1 MKTQLREASIA
12 RALPTAP
19 QDVASRSRTPATG
32 ASDTSDA
39 YPALLSCSSCAAATT
54 KRGRGMASA
63 SCQSDPSS
71 LPRLVVNK
79 TNLPIS
85 NKNITSLTLHAHRS
99 LSTAPRLDSIVE
111 FSSARKP
118 PIYLLLDS
126 LPVLYPTESP
136 KMSVVSL
143 LGVNILNNP
152 AKFTDNYELEITFE
166 CLEQL
171 EKDLEWK
178 LTYVGSATSDQYDQ
192 ELDSLL
198 VGPIPVGVNKFIFEA
213 DAPKT
218 TRIPDADILGV
229 TVILL
234 TCSYDGREFVRVG
247 YYVNNEYDSD
257 ELNADPPAKPI
268 IEKIRRNVLAEKP
281 RVTRFA
287 IKWDSEASAPAEFPP
302 EQPEADLQ
310 ADEEEY
316 GAEELDEDVEEE
328 ADGVADKAGETS
340 AVAADGDAEMGGAG
354 ETGEIGG
361 EDEMS
366 EDGSVDLENESEDE
380 LEEDVEGEAGAQGDV
395 AEAGD
400 DAMEVDDN
408 MPDAPNQKGV
418 AAH

>member
-1 MKTQLREASIA
+1 
-12 RALPTAP
+12 
-19 QDVASRSRTPATG
+19 
-32 ASDTSDA
+32 
-39 YPALLSCSSCAAATT
+39 
-54 KRGRGMASA
+54 
-63 SCQSDPSS
+63 
-71 LPRLVVNK
+71 
-79 TNLPIS
+79 
-85 NKNITSLTLHAHRS
+85 
-99 LSTAPRLDSIVE
+99 
-111 FSSARKP
+111 
-118 PIYLLLDS
+118 
-126 LPVLYPTESP
+126 
-136 KMSVVSL
+136 MSVVSL
-143 LGVNILNNP
+143 LGVNVMNNP
-152 AKFTDNYELEITFE
+152 AKFTDKYEFEITFE

-218 TRIPDADILGV
+218 NRIPDADILGV
-229 TVILL
+229 TVVLL

-247 YYVNNEYDSD
+247 YYVNNEYETD

-268 IEKIRRNVLAEKP
+268 VEKIRRNVLADKP

-287 IKWDSEASAPAEFPP
+287 IKWDSEASAPPEFPP

-316 GAEELDEDVEEE
+316 GAEELEDEVEEE
-328 ADGVADKAGETS
+328 ADPATEKNGESGATAG
-340 AVAADGDAEMGGAG
+340 AVAADGDAEMAG
-354 ETGEIGG
+354 VEENGEPAE

-380 LEEDVEGEAGAQGDV
+380 LEEEGEGDVEGVEG
-395 AEAGD
+395 GD

-408 MPDAPNQKGV
+408 TTPEQPSSKEVM
-418 AAH
+418 AH